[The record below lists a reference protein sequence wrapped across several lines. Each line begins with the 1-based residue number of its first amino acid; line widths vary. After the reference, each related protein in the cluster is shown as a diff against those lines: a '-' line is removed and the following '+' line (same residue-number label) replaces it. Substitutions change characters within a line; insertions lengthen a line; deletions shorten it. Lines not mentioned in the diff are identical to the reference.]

1 MSPRP
6 APDLT
11 ARRDRVLG
19 HARRI
24 AEAEG
29 WEAVTIRRLAGEL
42 GVTQPVLYTAF
53 GKRQDIVDAVAL
65 RGFTELAAALDTG
78 DPAAAYLD
86 FARAHPATYEA
97 MFLMPT
103 GLRFAAADVPAPM
116 RVAFTALGRALGID
130 GRRPHRDRL
139 EPPARGGLT
148 RSRGAAVGRRARP
161 SSGGAEATPRRPD
174 RGRRPG
180 SEPGNLTGASERQ
193 EREALRGPPTARSA
207 PWKPQP

>member
-11 ARRDRVLG
+11 DRRDRVLA
-19 HARRI
+19 HTRRI

-29 WEAVTIRRLAGEL
+29 WDAVTIRRLAAEL

-65 RGFTELAAALDTG
+65 GGFAELAAALDAG

-103 GLRFAAADVPAPM
+103 GLPFAAADVPAPM
-116 RVAFTALGRALGID
+116 RAAFTALGHALGITD
-130 GRRPHRDRL
+130 DVRTEIAWSLLHGVASLDRAGRL
-139 EPPARGGLT
+139 
-148 RSRGAAVGRRARP
+148 S
-161 SSGGAEATPRRPD
+161 
-174 RGRRPG
+174 
-180 SEPGNLTGASERQ
+180 TGARVRRLAELERLLDVL
-193 EREALRGPPTARSA
+193 ATGVA
-207 PWKPQP
+207 PGASD

>member
-11 ARRDRVLG
+11 ARRARVLG

-29 WEAVTIRRLAGEL
+29 WDAVTIRRLASEL

-65 RGFTELAAALDTG
+65 RGFAELAAALDAG
-78 DPAAAYLD
+78 EPAAAYLD
-86 FARAHPATYEA
+86 FARAHPAMYEA

-116 RVAFTALGRALGID
+116 RSAFTSLGRALGTTDDIRTEIAWGLLHGVASLD
-130 GRRPHRDRL
+130 RAGRLSAGARCRRL
-139 EPPARGGLT
+139 AELERLLGVLT
-148 RSRGAAVGRRARP
+148 ADAA
-161 SSGGAEATPRRPD
+161 
-174 RGRRPG
+174 PG
-180 SEPGNLTGASERQ
+180 SSE
-193 EREALRGPPTARSA
+193 
-207 PWKPQP
+207 

>member
-29 WEAVTIRRLAGEL
+29 WEAVTIRRLATEL

-65 RGFTELAAALDTG
+65 RGFTELAAALGTATL
-78 DPAAAYLD
+78 PPPTSTS
-86 FARAHPATYEA
+86 RAHT
-97 MFLMPT
+97 
-103 GLRFAAADVPAPM
+103 
-116 RVAFTALGRALGID
+116 
-130 GRRPHRDRL
+130 RRP
-139 EPPARGGLT
+139 T
-148 RSRGAAVGRRARP
+148 RRCS
-161 SSGGAEATPRRPD
+161 
-174 RGRRPG
+174 
-180 SEPGNLTGASERQ
+180 
-193 EREALRGPPTARSA
+193 
-207 PWKPQP
+207 